1 MVPGIEV
8 IPPRSPPATKSR
20 LEGDLRMTNRLPT
33 FTLPALL
40 MVLTGLG
47 CQTFSGSGPDA
58 TEIGGMPEQPMIM
71 VDMQSGESTEKSVKL
86 PLASAPTLQAA
97 VDQSKATRKFKR
109 FHIAIS
115 RLPQKPGGQP
125 QTLVSKY
132 DHVSK
137 KIPFDSDYAL
147 RPGDRVVIVEDKTSV
162 VDDMLG
168 GFINPLRA
176 ISGNAP
182 PNRSPFQ

>member
-1 MVPGIEV
+1 
-8 IPPRSPPATKSR
+8 
-20 LEGDLRMTNRLPT
+20 MTNRLPT

-40 MVLTGLG
+40 MVLSGLG
-47 CQTFSGSGPDA
+47 CQTFSNSGPDVA
-58 TEIGGMPEQPMIM
+58 EVGGDMPQQPMIM
-71 VDMQSGESTEKSVKL
+71 VEMQSGESTQKSVKL

-97 VDQSKATRKFKR
+97 VEQSKADHRFKR

-115 RLPQKPGGQP
+115 RLPQNSGGQP

-132 DHVSK
+132 DHVSN

-147 RPGDRVVIVEDKTSV
+147 RPGDRVVIVEDKSSV

-168 GFINPLRA
+168 SFLNPMRA
-176 ISGNAP
+176 LTGSGQA
-182 PNRSPFQ
+182 NRSPFQ